1 MTATSD
7 RIKAYSLS
15 EGELLV
21 KAARNAIEIYLTS
34 SNFRREAVEAGL
46 SGFERRHGVFV
57 TIYHYPTRTLRG
69 CIGFTEGVK
78 PMRELIVDA
87 AVSAA
92 TEDPRFVPLSPS
104 EFGHITL
111 EVSLLSEPAR
121 ITGDPLEIRK
131 KVRVGEDGLMIEYG
145 YNRGLL
151 LPIVA
156 VEEGWGAEEFLDN
169 VCIKAGL
176 ETRMWRQHGV
186 SLYRFSTQVFAEAE
200 PRGRIREVRLE
211 I

>member
-1 MTATSD
+1 MNP
-7 RIKAYSLS
+7 YSLA

-34 SNFRREAVEAGL
+34 SNFRREAVEGSL

-57 TIYHYPTRTLRG
+57 TIYHYPTRALRG

-78 PMRELIVDA
+78 PIRKLIVDA

-92 TEDPRFVPLSPS
+92 VEDPRFVPLSHL
-104 EFGHITL
+104 ELEHVTI

-121 ITGDPLEIRK
+121 ITGDPSAIK
-131 KVRVGEDGLMIEYG
+131 DKVKVGRDGLMIEYG

-156 VEEGWGAEEFLDN
+156 VEEGWSAEEFLDN
-169 VCIKAGL
+169 VCIKAGMGKQ
-176 ETRMWRQHGV
+176 TWKRQGV
-186 SLYRFSTQVFAEAE
+186 SIYRFSSQVFAETE
-200 PRGRIREVRLE
+200 PRGRIREVSLE
-211 I
+211 EA